1 MVVEYQWG
9 LFRGT
14 IETAGRATL
23 EPVRQ
28 LRERL
33 RRAIGYRAWTQKDVT
48 EAIGLSQKSMSKLM
62 RGETIDPGASVVY
75 AMAQELDV
83 STDFLYG
90 LSDVIERR

>member
-1 MVVEYQWG
+1 M
-9 LFRGT
+9 
-14 IETAGRATL
+14 AGRATL
-23 EPVRQ
+23 EPIPQ

-33 RRAIGYRAWTQKDVT
+33 RRAIGYRARTQKDVA